1 MIRILKFFG
10 VSFLFLLLLYI
21 LLLTL
26 PYVAHKKVPQE
37 ILDRIRSA
45 KYYSELPGAERA
57 AYIDDNTDAL
67 LYRLNLIDQAEKEI
81 IFSTFDFN
89 VDEAGKDIMASLLS
103 AAERGVRIRM
113 LVDGFSGMLDVNSSP
128 WFEAMASH
136 GNIELKI
143 YNPIHFYAPWKM
155 QARLHDKYLIIDDQM
170 YLLGGRNTFNLFLGD
185 YTPVKNIDRELFIYE
200 TAGDPEASIHQLK
213 QYFQSV
219 WELPDAKLYT
229 KMGDREKSQECIQWL
244 TAQEVTANMLSAEDG
259 VCMLPVPAATALLMK
274 DPGVRQALDLS
285 AEWDAVSSTPLPMG
299 CIVARREFVEEHPEA
314 VDAFLDLYGDS
325 ISFMSDEGNRS
336 EAAELVAKYGIT
348 ANAQIAEAAIPQC
361 NLTLLTGEEMQDTVQ
376 AYYEV
381 LYRADPAAIGGS
393 IPYDSLYYLP

>member
-1 MIRILKFFG
+1 MKKLTA
-10 VSFLFLLLLYI
+10 LLLALALCLALAACGSSQTGSAASQDDSAGAGASTSSAGNAPDASQPDESGETATDFAGTDINMAVLSGPTGIGAVKLMERSDNGETVNQYNFTVATDNSAVVAGLANGDYDIAAVATNVAANLYNQTSGGVQICALNTYGVLYI
-21 LLLTL
+21 LENGDTIQSMADLAGKTIYATGQGANPEYILNYLLT
-26 PYVAHKKVPQE
+26 QNG
-37 ILDRIRSA
+37 LD
-45 KYYSELPGAERA
+45 PA
-57 AYIDDNTDAL
+57 A
-67 LYRLNLIDQAEKEI
+67 
-81 IFSTFDFN
+81 
-89 VDEAGKDIMASLLS
+89 
-103 AAERGVRIRM
+103 
-113 LVDGFSGMLDVNSSP
+113 DV
-128 WFEAMASH
+128 
-136 GNIELKI
+136 
-143 YNPIHFYAPWKM
+143 
-155 QARLHDKYLIIDDQM
+155 
-170 YLLGGRNTFNLFLGD
+170 T
-185 YTPVKNIDRELFIYE
+185 
-200 TAGDPEASIHQLK
+200 
-213 QYFQSV
+213 
-219 WELPDAKLYT
+219 
-229 KMGDREKSQECIQWL
+229 IQWL

>member
-1 MIRILKFFG
+1 MKKL
-10 VSFLFLLLLYI
+10 LALLLSLCLVAALCAGCGSTPTPAEDDSTTTTPEEPVTVRLGGLKGPTSMGMVK
-21 LLLTL
+21 LL
-26 PYVAHKKVPQE
+26 
-37 ILDRIRSA
+37 S
-45 KYYSELPGAERA
+45 
-57 AYIDDNTDAL
+57 DND
-67 LYRLNLIDQAEKEI
+67 
-81 IFSTFDFN
+81 
-89 VDEAGKDIMASLLS
+89 AGKTTNHYEFSMAGSADELTPKMLQGELDILAVPVNLGSVLYNNSDGAVQLLAVNTLGVIYLVEKGGQTVTDWNSLK
-103 AAERGVRIRM
+103 GQT
-113 LVDGFSGMLDVNSSP
+113 
-128 WFEAMASH
+128 
-136 GNIELKI
+136 I
-143 YNPIHFYAPWKM
+143 YATGKGSTPEYA
-155 QARLHDKYLIIDDQM
+155 LN
-170 YLLGGRNTFNLFLGD
+170 YLLEENGL
-185 YTPVKNIDRELFIYE
+185 
-200 TAGDPEASIHQLK
+200 DPAAD
-213 QYFQSV
+213 V
-219 WELPDAKLYT
+219 T
-229 KMGDREKSQECIQWL
+229 IQWL

>member
-1 MIRILKFFG
+1 
-10 VSFLFLLLLYI
+10 
-21 LLLTL
+21 
-26 PYVAHKKVPQE
+26 
-37 ILDRIRSA
+37 
-45 KYYSELPGAERA
+45 
-57 AYIDDNTDAL
+57 
-67 LYRLNLIDQAEKEI
+67 
-81 IFSTFDFN
+81 
-89 VDEAGKDIMASLLS
+89 
-103 AAERGVRIRM
+103 
-113 LVDGFSGMLDVNSSP
+113 
-128 WFEAMASH
+128 
-136 GNIELKI
+136 
-143 YNPIHFYAPWKM
+143 
-155 QARLHDKYLIIDDQM
+155 
-170 YLLGGRNTFNLFLGD
+170 
-185 YTPVKNIDRELFIYE
+185 
-200 TAGDPEASIHQLK
+200 
-213 QYFQSV
+213 
-219 WELPDAKLYT
+219 
-229 KMGDREKSQECIQWL
+229 
-244 TAQEVTANMLSAEDG
+244 
-259 VCMLPVPAATALLMK
+259 MLPVPAATALLMK